1 MRTERGFALIVVL
14 LVMAIV
20 GVIGAEFSYSMRLEA
35 TAVRA
40 YKDGI
45 LARHLAEAAFA
56 QAVREIVADSRYVA
70 YDEHGLLT
78 FYTQD
83 RLPLPQ
89 LPREK
94 VDFEGGQYS
103 YRITDEE
110 ARINLNDA
118 SAPARVDRLLQFCL
132 GLDKSVRDVIGDSL
146 QDWRDPNE
154 EHRLNGAESDDFY
167 LKLPLPYRA
176 HNANLESIT
185 ELLQIHGVL
194 ETPAIFWGTEERPG
208 LADVVTVKSPG
219 NQINMNTATTCAMQ
233 ALGLSDAEIGEIM
246 QSRSL
251 APYWT
256 LPGKFGAKG
265 LSVTTQT
272 FRVEA
277 QGIVSGRVDARLIA
291 IVRRPSNATPPTIQ
305 ILEWSAPR

>member
-20 GVIGAEFSYSMRLEA
+20 GVIG
-35 TAVRA
+35 
-40 YKDGI
+40 
-45 LARHLAEAAFA
+45 
-56 QAVREIVADSRYVA
+56 
-70 YDEHGLLT
+70 
-78 FYTQD
+78 
-83 RLPLPQ
+83 
-89 LPREK
+89 
-94 VDFEGGQYS
+94 
-103 YRITDEE
+103 
-110 ARINLNDA
+110 
-118 SAPARVDRLLQFCL
+118 
-132 GLDKSVRDVIGDSL
+132 DSL
-146 QDWRDPNE
+146 QDWRDANE

>member
-20 GVIGAEFSYSMRLEA
+20 GVVGAEFSYSMRLEA

-40 YKDGI
+40 YKDGV

-56 QAVREIVADSRYVA
+56 QAVREIVAGSPTVSFA
-70 YDEHGLLT
+70 EHGLLT

-83 RLPLPQ
+83 QLPLPR
-89 LPREK
+89 LDREK
-94 VDFEGGQYS
+94 VEFQGGQYS
-103 YRITDEE
+103 YEITDEE
-110 ARINLNDA
+110 ARVNLNT
-118 SAPARVDRLLQFCL
+118 SAPERVDRLLQFCL

-167 LKLPLPYRA
+167 LKRPLPYRA

-233 ALGLSDAEIGEIM
+233 ALNLSSAEIGEIM
-246 QSRSL
+246 QSRSV
-251 APYWT
+251 APYWAV
-256 LPGKFGAKG
+256 PGKFGAKG
-265 LSVTTQT
+265 LSVTTHT

-291 IVRRPSNATPPTIQ
+291 IVRKPDAAPPTVQ